1 MSNWMPLDAL
11 MFCVQNLLAVL
22 AAYLF
27 AVRAFEGCDRFHLT
41 LAMVAGYPLVAY
53 FTVLLLGSVGL
64 LSIGP
69 VLIVLSAL
77 NALLFWGPGFPKMN
91 SLRKLNLGAHVGPAG
106 QSGGASGNPIAAS
119 IALALVVVFVLPP
132 VIRLL
137 GKGPSF
143 GSDDFSYHAPFA
155 AQWLVEGRI
164 GLIGSS
170 LSTYYPFN
178 SEIFS
183 LWHML
188 PFRADGFVGLVGVFW
203 IGLLAFSVFTLARRM
218 EVALHIAGVCVALMI
233 ASPVVAVSAGR
244 FSSVDFAGAVAM
256 LCALVFFLD
265 ARLPATSHTRRRS
278 DLVYG
283 GLLAGFATGV
293 KVPFAVP
300 CGVILLWIL
309 FSGGGSRVRS
319 ALLTLFSMSVAGGYW
334 YVRNLIFTGNPVYPA
349 DNLLFSGPF
358 GAAEQTRTKL
368 ITWIINHPADLQQW
382 KYIAY
387 SVFDWP
393 FVIGILACL
402 GYAITLFML
411 FRSKG
416 RLSGYQVHFCFLL
429 CCVGIAGALT
439 FPFMPFSGTD
449 NDPNGLLRIEPRFLI
464 LSFLLGVVLLLM
476 LLGGHQRGQRFVF
489 GLSVVAVIGVW
500 DGPLTKLAM
509 LMAVTA
515 ALLVVPQVF
524 WGSLRKWLDTVR
536 GGSVLAFLVAA
547 AVCILQPVVQR
558 NADAEMF
565 SYQWKGRPLGEAWR
579 AVASLPLNSQIA
591 CFGASTDQYY
601 PLFGRHLDKVPVPL
615 QQDGTVR
622 KHLHEL
628 SRVSG
633 DGSSYWAPEPEL
645 RLDHLVTNLRR
656 SGVAY
661 ALVVQEEPGVWPGQ
675 HVVLSQTPGA
685 TRVFDNGYAC
695 IWKLPVSN

>member
-1 MSNWMPLDAL
+1 MSHWMPLDAL
-11 MFCVQNLLAVL
+11 EFCVQNLLAGL

-27 AVRAFEGCDRFHLT
+27 AVRAFHGCDRLHLT
-41 LAMVAGYPLVAY
+41 LAAVAGYPLVAY
-53 FTVLLLGSVGL
+53 FSILLPGSVGL

-69 VLIVLSAL
+69 VLIVLSVL
-77 NALLFWGPGFPKMN
+77 NVLLFWGPGFPKMASSGRPN
-91 SLRKLNLGAHVGPAG
+91 PDAHAGPAG
-106 QSGGASGNPIAAS
+106 QSGGASRNSIAAS
-119 IALALVVVFVLPP
+119 VALSLVVVFVLPP

-137 GKGPSF
+137 GKGPSY

-178 SEIFS
+178 SEMFS

-188 PFRADGFVGLVGVFW
+188 AFRADGLVGLVGVFW

-218 EVALHIAGVCVALMI
+218 EVAPHVAGVCLALMI
-233 ASPVVAVSAGR
+233 ASPVVAVSTGR

-256 LCALVFFLD
+256 VCALTFFLD
-265 ARLPATSHTRRRS
+265 SRLPATSHTRRRS

-300 CGVILLWIL
+300 CAAILLWIL

-319 ALLTLFSMSVAGGYW
+319 ALLTFFSMSVAGGYW
-334 YVRNLIFTGNPVYPA
+334 YIRNMIFTGNPVYPA

-382 KYIAY
+382 KYIVF

-402 GYAITLFML
+402 GYASALFIL
-411 FRSKG
+411 VRGKR

-429 CCVGIAGALT
+429 CCVGAASALT

-449 NDPNGLLRIEPRFLI
+449 NDPSGLLRIEPRFLI
-464 LSFLLGVVLLLM
+464 LTFLLGVLLLAM
-476 LLGGHQRGQRFVF
+476 LLGGDQRGQRLVF

-500 DGPLTKLAM
+500 DGHLAKLAM
-509 LMAVTA
+509 LMAVAA
-515 ALLVVPQVF
+515 ALLVVPPKF
-524 WGSLRKWLDTVR
+524 WDALWRRLCTVR
-536 GGSVLAFLVAA
+536 GWIVLALLSPA
-547 AVCILQPVVQR
+547 AVFVLQPIVQR
-558 NADAEMF
+558 NADAEVF

-579 AVASLPLNSQIA
+579 SVDSLPVNSQVA

-615 QQDGTVR
+615 QQDGTLR

-628 SRVSG
+628 TRVSG
-633 DGSSYWAPEPEL
+633 EGSSYWAPEPEL

-656 SGVAY
+656 SGVGY

-675 HVVLSQTPGA
+675 HVVLSRTPGA
-685 TRVFDNGYAC
+685 IQVFDNGFAS
-695 IWKLPVSN
+695 IWKLPDSN